1 MVAII
6 KTVTLTL
13 IFGSAMLF
21 SGSGCAKELTLQ
33 VEKDAQVIRIESNN
47 QQLNPTDYIYGFW
60 VNSADKCSASLE
72 NKPKSFNQF
81 KQPPQPGDYLC
92 LIHAHNKL
100 GRNWKNY
107 EVVVLPVLTDSR
119 GTKDEPPVIPDPTPK
134 PSKVVQ
140 ECFFSVDKTETCLVQ
155 FK

>member
-6 KTVTLTL
+6 KTVTLTM
-13 IFGSAMLF
+13 IFDSMMLF
-21 SGSGCAKELTLQ
+21 SGSGCAKEFTLQ
-33 VEKDAQVIRIESNN
+33 VGKDAQVIRIIEPNN
-47 QQLNPTDYIYGFW
+47 QPLKPTNYIYGFW

-72 NKPKSFNQF
+72 NKPKSFYQF

-92 LIHAHNKL
+92 LIHTHNEL

-107 EVVVLPVLTDSR
+107 KVTVLVLSDSR
-119 GTKDEPPVIPDPTPK
+119 GTKDEPPVIPDPIPK

-140 ECFFSVDKTETCLVQ
+140 KCFFSVDKTKICLVQ